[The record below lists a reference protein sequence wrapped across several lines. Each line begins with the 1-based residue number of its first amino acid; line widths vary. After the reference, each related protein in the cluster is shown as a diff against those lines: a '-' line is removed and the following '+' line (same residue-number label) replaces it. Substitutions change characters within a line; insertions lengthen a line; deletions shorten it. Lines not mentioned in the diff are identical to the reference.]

1 MPSIFLPST
10 ALASAR
16 SIWHVGAVSTLT
28 FSEAEGLDFQQ
39 FARDKVMEWSGLCRQ
54 FLDVQRRGI
63 LLGNPTP
70 AQQEAHRNALKWML
84 RMTRAI
90 HVTVADPDYPDPTL
104 ASEINGRLI
113 QLEHSWRMINN
124 PMSDAEADELLAKVF
139 PDER

>member
-1 MPSIFLPST
+1 M
-10 ALASAR
+10 AQVV
-16 SIWHVGAVSTLT
+16 WHVDAVSTLT
-28 FSEAEGLDFQQ
+28 FPEAEGLDFQR
-39 FARDKVMEWSGLCRQ
+39 FAHDKVMEWSGLCRQ
-54 FLDVQRRGI
+54 FLDVQRRQI
-63 LLGNPTP
+63 LLGDPTP

-90 HVTVADPDYPDPTL
+90 HATVADPDYPEPAL

-113 QLEHSWRMINN
+113 QLEHAWRMINN

>member
-1 MPSIFLPST
+1 
-10 ALASAR
+10 
-16 SIWHVGAVSTLT
+16 VNTLT
-28 FSEAEGLDFQQ
+28 FSEAEGLDFQRI
-39 FARDKVMEWSGLCRQ
+39 ARDKLMEWSGLCRQ
-54 FLDVQRRGI
+54 FLDVQRREI

-70 AQQEAHRNALKWML
+70 AQRAAHRDALKWML

-90 HVTVADPDYPDPTL
+90 YATVADPDFPDTAI

-124 PMSDAEADELLAKVF
+124 PMSDAEADELLAKIF